1 MSINNFSQL
10 YDYSRTVII
19 TPSIEREWRSHSK
32 RVTTKMTFSVTSADN
47 VIENVD
53 NVTENV
59 TETADKSGIR

>member
-1 MSINNFSQL
+1 
-10 YDYSRTVII
+10 
-19 TPSIEREWRSHSK
+19 
-32 RVTTKMTFSVTSADN
+32 MTFSVTSADY